1 MPSTTRPAAHRDSP
15 TAHRA
20 TQGSQPALRISST
33 DPMLPLPHCQCVQ
46 KATPRLRIC
55 NSRTRRYAIPADPV
69 AETSES
75 LSPIFRLKP
84 VDHIYSFGS
93 GHRIPGPRI
102 ALRVARRMS
111 CTQCRVI
118 MVICPGFQR
127 RLQMC
132 HGTKTGLLVG
142 WVVSSS
148 VEPVL
153 TYCWHKIHIH
163 SRFLLPFSGGRPAQ
177 CNSSSLTLDAGQ
189 AMLPTHIRPSC
200 NTPKRRS
207 RRSWTEA

>member
-1 MPSTTRPAAHRDSP
+1 
-15 TAHRA
+15 
-20 TQGSQPALRISST
+20 
-33 DPMLPLPHCQCVQ
+33 MLPLPHCQCVQ

-153 TYCWHKIHIH
+153 TYCCTKYTYTHA
-163 SRFLLPFSGGRPAQ
+163 SFYRSA
-177 CNSSSLTLDAGQ
+177 DAGQ
-189 AMLPTHIRPSC
+189 RSATLPASHWTQGRLCSQHTSDPAVILLKGGRVGRGP
-200 NTPKRRS
+200 RRD
-207 RRSWTEA
+207 RIGKQCLC

>member
-1 MPSTTRPAAHRDSP
+1 VRAEGDSETADLQLSYASLCHPCCPSSRDLRVAASHP
-15 TAHRA
+15 
-20 TQGSQPALRISST
+20 
-33 DPMLPLPHCQCVQ
+33 
-46 KATPRLRIC
+46 
-55 NSRTRRYAIPADPV
+55 
-69 AETSES
+69 S
-75 LSPIFRLKP
+75 LKH
-84 VDHIYSFGS
+84 VDHINSLGS
-93 GHRIPGPRI
+93 GHRMPGPRI

-118 MVICPGFQR
+118 MVICPEFQR
-127 RLQMC
+127 RLQIC

-163 SRFLLPFSGGRPAQ
+163 SRFLLPFSGRRPAQ
-177 CNSSSLTLDAGQ
+177 CNTSSLTLDAGQ
-189 AMLPTHIRPSC
+189 AMPPTHIRPSC

>member
-1 MPSTTRPAAHRDSP
+1 MRAEGDSETARLQLSYASLCHPCCPCIRDLRVAPYHR
-15 TAHRA
+15 
-20 TQGSQPALRISST
+20 
-33 DPMLPLPHCQCVQ
+33 
-46 KATPRLRIC
+46 
-55 NSRTRRYAIPADPV
+55 
-69 AETSES
+69 S
-75 LSPIFRLKP
+75 LKH
-84 VDHIYSFGS
+84 VDHINSLGS
-93 GHRIPGPRI
+93 AQRMPGPRI

-118 MVICPGFQR
+118 MVICPCFQR

-142 WVVSSS
+142 AVLSLS

-153 TYCWHKIHIH
+153 TNCWHKIHIH
-163 SRFLLPFSGGRPAQ
+163 SRFLLPFSGRRPAQ
-177 CNSSSLTLDAGQ
+177 CNTSSLTLDAGQ

>member
-1 MPSTTRPAAHRDSP
+1 MRAEGDSE
-15 TAHRA
+15 TAHLQLSYASLCHPCCPSSRD
-20 TQGSQPALRISST
+20 LR
-33 DPMLPLPHCQCVQ
+33 
-46 KATPRLRIC
+46 
-55 NSRTRRYAIPADPV
+55 V
-69 AETSES
+69 AASHPS
-75 LSPIFRLKP
+75 LKH
-84 VDHIYSFGS
+84 VDHIYSLGS
-93 GHRIPGPRI
+93 GHRMPGPRI

-142 WVVSSS
+142 WVLSSS

-163 SRFLLPFSGGRPAQ
+163 SRFLLPFSGRRPAQ
-177 CNSSSLTLDAGQ
+177 CNTSSLTLDAGQ